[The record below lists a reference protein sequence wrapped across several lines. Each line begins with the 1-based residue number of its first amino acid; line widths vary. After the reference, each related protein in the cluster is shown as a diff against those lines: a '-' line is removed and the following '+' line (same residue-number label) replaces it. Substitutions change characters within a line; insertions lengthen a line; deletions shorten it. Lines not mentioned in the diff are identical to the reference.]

1 MFNKKRDV
9 HILIMEQIKDV
20 ERCFMSFKSFM
31 KAALVPETPVSTLA
45 SLAHEVNVAEDKAD
59 KSLRAMIDSLSG
71 GSYLPSTKED
81 LISIATSCD
90 KVANKCETISNLI
103 TLYKLNI
110 PVVLDEELNK
120 IFEITGEQF
129 AVLQT
134 SIDMLFSNMYALQ
147 KDHAILD
154 EIRALETKIDRLE
167 SSINVKVFDMDI
179 ELAAKMQLHEII
191 EKTADLSDIIEDI
204 ADKIQI
210 MLIAR
215 KA

>member
-20 ERCFMSFKSFM
+20 ERCFISFRSFM
-31 KAALVPETPVSTLA
+31 KAALVNETPAATLD
-45 SLAHEVNVAEDKAD
+45 SLRLDVNSAEDKAD
-59 KSLRAMIDSLSG
+59 KSLRAMIDSLSAG
-71 GSYLPSTKED
+71 VYLPSTKED
-81 LISIATSCD
+81 LIAIATSCD
-90 KVANKCETISNLI
+90 KVANKCESIANLI
-103 TLYKLNI
+103 TLYKLSI
-110 PVVLDEELNK
+110 PCEFDEDINK
-120 IFEITGEQF
+120 IFEITAEQF

-134 SIDMLFSNMYALQ
+134 TIDMLFSNMNKLQ

-154 EIRALETKIDRLE
+154 DIRALETKIDRIE
-167 SSINVKVFDMDI
+167 YAASARIFEMDI
-179 ELAAKMQLHEII
+179 ELAAKMQLYGII
-191 EKTADLSDIIEDI
+191 ERLADLSDIIEDI

>member
-20 ERCFMSFKSFM
+20 ERCFISFRSFM
-31 KAALVPETPVSTLA
+31 KAALVFETPFATLD
-45 SLAHEVNVAEDKAD
+45 SLRLDVNNGEDKAD
-59 KSLRAMIDSLSG
+59 KSLRAMIDSLSSG
-71 GSYLPSTKED
+71 TYLPSTKED

-90 KVANKCETISNLI
+90 KVANVCESIANLVV
-103 TLYKLNI
+103 LYKLKI
-110 PVVLDEELNK
+110 PTEFDDDINK
-120 IFEITGEQF
+120 LFEITAEQF

-134 SIDMLFSNMYALQ
+134 SIDMLFSNMNKLQ
-147 KDHAILD
+147 KDHTILD
-154 EIRALETKIDRLE
+154 EIRSLETKVDRVE
-167 SSINVKVFDMDI
+167 ASISSRIFDMDI
-179 ELAAKMQLHEII
+179 ELAAKMQLHHII
-191 EKTADLSDIIEDI
+191 ERLADLSDIIEDI